1 MHRGSFGAARNSI
14 DIGGPKEI
22 DDEQVRVACMV
33 GSANNTLFSGK
44 ILKER
49 NGCVHVEIR

>member
-1 MHRGSFGAARNSI
+1 MQRGSFGAART
-14 DIGGPKEI
+14 
-22 DDEQVRVACMV
+22 EQVRVARMV